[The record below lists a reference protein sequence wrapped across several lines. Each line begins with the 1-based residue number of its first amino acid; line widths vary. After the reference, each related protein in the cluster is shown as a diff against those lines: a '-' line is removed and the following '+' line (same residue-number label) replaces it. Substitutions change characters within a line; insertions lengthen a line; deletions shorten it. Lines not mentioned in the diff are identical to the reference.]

1 MCGGV
6 TAAIHRPEA
15 GTALSLKGS
24 GGGVWVHVWDLAGI
38 WIMWVKRGEMI
49 TNLRH
54 VYAWIQPQP
63 LTSGKLPLY
72 NFSFT
77 LSHAHTYT
85 HTHFKWKK
93 CIQDVEKYWTFNS
106 DSTKEQLCDSFII
119 FLKCSCLLPFNTH
132 TTQPGMRKLHWKL
145 TYGKERQRNRKLEVS
160 FQGLWHYYL
169 LPVKQWISGWNKSSF
184 IAQSYKTPSGWL
196 SMRWNRL
203 QTLKGINMRK
213 K

>member
-63 LTSGKLPLY
+63 HQWNYPSTTYLE
-72 NFSFT
+72 NFSLT
-77 LSHAHTYT
+77 LT
-85 HTHFKWKK
+85 HTLQANEMHSGCGEKLD
-93 CIQDVEKYWTFNS
+93 IQLWFHKGTAVPFFHIISEVFLS
-106 DSTKEQLCDSFII
+106 ASFQYT
-119 FLKCSCLLPFNTH
+119 NDTNNRVW
-132 TTQPGMRKLHWKL
+132 GNLHWKL
-145 TYGKERQRNRKLEVS
+145 TYGKECQRNRKLEVS

-169 LPVKQWISGWNKSSF
+169 FPVKQWISEWNKSSF
-184 IAQSYKTPSGWL
+184 IAQPYKTPSGWL
-196 SMRWNRL
+196 S

-213 K
+213 

>member
-24 GGGVWVHVWDLAGI
+24 GGGVWVHVRDLAGI
-38 WIMWVKRGEMI
+38 WIMWVKRGKMI

-63 LTSGKLPLY
+63 LTSVKLPLY
-72 NFSFT
+72 NILAKLLFHT
-77 LSHAHTYT
+77 LTHT

-106 DSTKEQLCDSFII
+106 DSIKEQLCHSFII

-132 TTQPGMRKLHWKL
+132 ATQTTGYEE
-145 TYGKERQRNRKLEVS
+145 TALEVNVWERVS
-160 FQGLWHYYL
+160 ETGSC
-169 LPVKQWISGWNKSSF
+169 VISRTVARPFTSCETMN
-184 IAQSYKTPSGWL
+184 QS
-196 SMRWNRL
+196 ME
-203 QTLKGINMRK
+203 
-213 K
+213 